1 MTGIE
6 FYIKRNKDFDPEDFE
21 SNTSY
26 IQYSTFSIWDSTTE
40 YTLSIEGYSGTT
52 GDGLI
57 CDEDGS
63 DWNHRNGMKFSAKDN
78 NNNADH

>member
-1 MTGIE
+1 MEQRLWSWRFWKQHI
-6 FYIKRNKDFDPEDFE
+6 YV
-21 SNTSY
+21 
-26 IQYSTFSIWDSTTE
+26 QYSIFSIGDNITE

-57 CDEDGS
+57 CDGDGS